1 MKSKPITPERIEN
14 ALDRL
19 AELMVKLG
27 EKGLLCLPIHERLE
41 SELEAIKTRDTQM
54 AAVLARFKQSKDRR
68 AARSS

>member
-27 EKGLLCLPIHERLE
+27 EKGTLCLPIYERLE